1 MSKCTSTRALT
12 TASSIRQGPK
22 RITRK
27 RLSCHGSVLSASSA
41 SIFHRRRLM
50 GKLSDSEI
58 NSALAKLEGW
68 QGDGA
73 GIKRSYKFKDF
84 VESMG
89 FVNKVALI
97 AEKA

>member
-1 MSKCTSTRALT
+1 MA
-12 TASSIRQGPK
+12 
-22 RITRK
+22 
-27 RLSCHGSVLSASSA
+27 
-41 SIFHRRRLM
+41 
-50 GKLSDSEI
+50 KLSDSEI

-97 AEKA
+97 AEKADHHPDIEISYNSVGLTLVTHSEGGVTSNDTEMAGKINALG